1 MDLQDVSNVDRYM
14 SFIKDILAN
23 AERARLRQGQIP
35 REHPP
40 PQLVIRSF
48 MAARARSIQAGKDG
62 YIYSRRT
69 TQVPAPYPPSV
80 RYVDDLQPLMISRM
94 RLEEHHRGK
103 RATIR
108 ILTPPDRI
116 NAIMAIAED
125 EEGTTVLLQLYNQP
139 DEDDVRAEDTI
150 RPESVCIIKE
160 PFFKATSNGNSYS
173 IRVDHVSD
181 IIWLLDGDERIPR
194 KWRKPA
200 SLLDSGSQTIRVLG
214 NNAVQV
220 NNWGAAERMYSAAIR
235 AAKTPEEEQLA
246 QLNRSLVN
254 LRLGRPEGALK
265 DASMCSQTE
274 KLSEK
279 TLFRQAKALYALQR
293 FKHCLEKLQELVESY
308 PENTAALAEIV
319 RVRQRLREEMD
330 GVYQF
335 SSMYKQSEA
344 TPPIIDC
351 ATYIG
356 PVIVRSSPGRG
367 RGLFTTK
374 PVKAGDLLFCEKAF
388 AYVYAGDDS
397 PASLLKKTVLM
408 NLTTK
413 RTVMGGQAH
422 LISQIAQK
430 LYHNH
435 ESASVFTDL
444 HHGDYDTVGISEV
457 DGQPIVDTFLIDRII
472 SLNSFGAPRTSLQQ
486 FNKPGKDK
494 RNSHTTCGI
503 WPLASHINHS
513 CVINCQRS
521 FIGDMQIVRASQDLD
536 ANSELFFHY
545 LPPSPFT
552 SYEETQKGLS
562 HWGFVCSCQL
572 CHDKKSTPQKTL
584 QKRKAL
590 NGVLSRTL
598 KTLMDTNTASQ
609 ILKAQK
615 LVQQLEKTFPNP
627 EEVPYPELWDPYFAL
642 GGALNMQGRLTD
654 AIEMMVKGLESLGY
668 KIVASP
674 PRKIDAK
681 RPKLVIEKWGQLN
694 HFVPRILLT
703 LSEAYMILSPALC
716 GVARQYAET
725 AYCIWIGEKETFAT
739 TFPELPQ
746 GRME

>member
-1 MDLQDVSNVDRYM
+1 MDLQDVSNIDRYSSLM
-14 SFIKDILAN
+14 GQIIAN
-23 AERARLRQGQIP
+23 AERARFRQGQIP
-35 REHPP
+35 RDHPP
-40 PQLVIRSF
+40 QQLLIYQF
-48 MAARARSIQAGKDG
+48 MTAHAQSIQAQAHGH
-62 YIYSRRT
+62 SVST

-80 RYVDDLQPLMISRM
+80 RRVDDLQPLMISRM

-125 EEGTTVLLQLYNQP
+125 EEGTALLLQLYNQP
-139 DEDDVRAEDTI
+139 DEADVRAEDII
-150 RPESVCIIKE
+150 RPKSVCIIKE
-160 PFFKATSNGNSYS
+160 PFFKATTNGSYS
-173 IRVDHVSD
+173 IRVDHISD

-194 KWRKPA
+194 KWRQPA
-200 SLLDSGSQTIRVLG
+200 SLLDSDSHKIRGLG
-214 NNAVQV
+214 NNAVKA
-220 NNWGAAERMYSAAIR
+220 NNWGEAERMYSAAIR
-235 AAKTPEEEQLA
+235 AAKTSEEGQLA
-246 QLNRSLVN
+246 QLNRSLAN

-265 DASMCSQTE
+265 DASVCSQSA

-293 FKHCLEKLQELVESY
+293 FKPCLEKLQVLVESH

-319 RVRQRLREEMD
+319 RVRQRLREEVD
-330 GVYQF
+330 GAYQF

-351 ATYIG
+351 ATFVG
-356 PVIVRSSPGRG
+356 PVAVRTSPGRG

-397 PASLLKKTVLM
+397 PVSQRKTTILM

-413 RTVMGGQAH
+413 RAVMGGQAH
-422 LISQIAQK
+422 LITQIAQK

-435 ESASVFTDL
+435 ESASIFTDL
-444 HHGDYDTVGISEV
+444 HHGDYDPVGISEV

-472 SLNSFGAPRTSLQQ
+472 SINGFGAPRTSLQD
-486 FNKPGKDK
+486 FNRKDK
-494 RNSHTTCGI
+494 RSPYATCGI

-513 CVINCQRS
+513 CVINCERS

-536 ANSELFFHY
+536 ADSELFFHY
-545 LPPSPFT
+545 RTPPPFE
-552 SYEETQKGLS
+552 SYTETQKSFS
-562 HWGFVCSCQL
+562 HWGFVCSCSL
-572 CHDKKSTPQKTL
+572 CNDKRLTTQKTI

-598 KTLMDTNTASQ
+598 QVLRDLNTDSQ

-615 LVQQLEKTFPNP
+615 LLQQLEKTFPNL
-627 EEVPYPELWDPYFAL
+627 EEVPCSELWDPYSTL
-642 GGALNMQGRLTD
+642 GGALNMQGRPAD
-654 AIEMMVKGLESLGY
+654 AIEMMLKGLESLGY
-668 KIVASP
+668 RIVASP
-674 PRKIDAK
+674 PRKTDAK
-681 RPKLVIEKWGQLN
+681 QPKLVMEKWGQVVQSVV
-694 HFVPRILLT
+694 FWFIT
-703 LSEAYMILSPALC
+703 ISDAYKIVSPALY
-716 GVARQYAET
+716 GVARKYAET
-725 AYCIWIGEKETFAT
+725 VYCIWVGEKETFAT
-739 TFPELPQ
+739 TFPELP
-746 GRME
+746 